1 MTPLRFAITL
11 LALGSDRVAVIV
23 LTPGP
28 SRAPEV
34 ILLLRSPGAATIVAL
49 LLGSTQEP
57 VVIFAIFGVVDAFLQ
72 RPQTLGRSLALK
84 TIPF

>member
-11 LALGSDRVAVIV
+11 LALGSDRVAVVV

-28 SRAPEV
+28 SRAPDA
-34 ILLLRSPGAATIVAL
+34 ILLLRSPGAAAIVAL
-49 LLGSTQEP
+49 LLGSTRAP

-72 RPQTLGRSLALK
+72 CP
-84 TIPF
+84 